1 MEDENV
7 MKPLKERFSKHRIA
21 MVKYCERKPRKTL
34 FLKQALQL
42 RKEAISQEPEKIQGT
57 VYDENDKENKQN

>member
-7 MKPLKERFSKHRIA
+7 MKALERFPKHRITI
-21 MVKYCERKPRKTL
+21 VKYWERKPRKTL

-42 RKEAISQEPEKIQGT
+42 RKEAISLEPEKIQDT

>member
-1 MEDENV
+1 MTA
-7 MKPLKERFSKHRIA
+7 LKERFSNHRIA

-42 RKEAISQEPEKIQGT
+42 RKEAISLEPEKIQDT

>member
-1 MEDENV
+1 
-7 MKPLKERFSKHRIA
+7 
-21 MVKYCERKPRKTL
+21 MVKYCERKPRKMP

-42 RKEAISQEPEKIQGT
+42 RKEAISQEPEKIEGT

>member
-7 MKPLKERFSKHRIA
+7 MKALERFPKHRITI
-21 MVKYCERKPRKTL
+21 VKYWERKPRKTP

-42 RKEAISQEPEKIQGT
+42 RKEEIFQEPEKIQGT
-57 VYDENDKENKQN
+57 VYDENDKENKKN